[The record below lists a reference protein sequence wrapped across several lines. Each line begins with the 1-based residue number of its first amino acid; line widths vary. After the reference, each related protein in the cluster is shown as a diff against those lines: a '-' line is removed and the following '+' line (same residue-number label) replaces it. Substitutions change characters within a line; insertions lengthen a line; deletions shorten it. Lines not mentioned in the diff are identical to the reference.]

1 MKKRILF
8 ACILLSVGIAKA
20 QSPLVKDS
28 IHSKETTTKPA
39 EKKSDAGFGIKFSGF
54 IRNDIFYDSRQVVS
68 ARPANQGEL
77 LLYPANVNNDINGK
91 DINAAPSIDML
102 AITTR
107 LVGTVSGPDAFG
119 AKTSGIIEAE
129 FFGNANG
136 NENVFR
142 LRHAIARLD
151 WPKTQLA
158 LGQYWHPLFVTDC
171 FPAVLSFNTGMPFQ
185 PFARNPQIRLT
196 QKLSNEVNLILA
208 AVSQTEAFV
217 SSGPGTNIALGA
229 AAASQT
235 YIDNAVVPN
244 LHAQLQYKGKS
255 FLAGIALDYKS
266 LRPALSAASASGAST
281 YVSTN
286 EKVNSLTFESYAK
299 ITTKDVIVKAEYISG
314 QNLYDHLMI
323 GGYLAYGTTPAITY
337 KPITVNSYW
346 IEIMGTGKSVIPG
359 LFVGYTDN
367 NGASQNNAVASY
379 SRGITAG
386 KTSLANVFR
395 IAPRLETISGKFRF
409 GLEAE
414 ITTAAYGIAGS
425 NAKVTGTT
433 NSVTD
438 NRILFISSYS
448 F

>member
-1 MKKRILF
+1 MKKRILI
-8 ACILLSVGIAKA
+8 AYILLSAGIANA
-20 QSPLVKDS
+20 QTPPVKEVDPL
-28 IHSKETTTKPA
+28 KETTVKPSD
-39 EKKSDAGFGIKFSGF
+39 KKADPNWGIKFSGF
-54 IRNDIFYDSRQVVS
+54 IRNDVFFDSRQVVS

-91 DINAAPSIDML
+91 DINAAPSLDML

-107 LVGTVSGPDAFG
+107 LIGTVTGPDAFG
-119 AKTSGIIEAE
+119 AKTSGVIEAE

-171 FPAVLSFNTGMPFQ
+171 FPGVLSFNTGMPFQ

-196 QKLSNEVNLILA
+196 QKLGKEVNLILA
-208 AVSQTEAFV
+208 AISQTEAFV
-217 SSGPGTNIALGA
+217 SSGPSTNIALGA
-229 AAASQT
+229 AAASQA
-235 YIDNAVVPN
+235 YISNAVVPN

-255 FLAGIALDYKS
+255 FVAGIALDYKS
-266 LRPALSAASASGAST
+266 LRPALSAPSAAGAST
-281 YVSTN
+281 LVVSN
-286 EKVNSLTFESYAK
+286 ERVNSLTFETYAK
-299 ITTKDVIVKAEYISG
+299 IISKSFIAKAEFLSG
-314 QNLYDHLMI
+314 QNMYDHLMI
-323 GGYLAYGTTPAITY
+323 GGYLAYGTAPAITY

-346 IEIMGTGKSVIPG
+346 IEIMGTGKKVIPG
-359 LFVGYTDN
+359 IFVGYTYN
-367 NGASQNNAVASY
+367 NGASQDNAVASY
-379 SRGITAG
+379 TRGISAG

-395 IAPRLETISGKFRF
+395 VAPRLETISGKFRF

-414 ITTAAYGIAGS
+414 ITTAAYGAAGS
-425 NAKVTGTT
+425 NAKVTGTL

>member
-1 MKKRILF
+1 MKKRIL
-8 ACILLSVGIAKA
+8 AASILLCASIANG
-20 QSPLVKDS
+20 QTPTQKDS
-28 IHSKETTTKPA
+28 TQTVKPA
-39 EKKSDAGFGIKFSGF
+39 EKKMDPSWGIKFSGF
-54 IRNDIFYDSRQVVS
+54 IRNDVFYDSRQVVS

-77 LLYPANVNNDINGK
+77 LLYPANVLNDVNGK
-91 DINAAPSIDML
+91 DINAAPSLDML

-171 FPAVLSFNTGMPFQ
+171 FPGVLSFNTGMPFQ

-196 QKLSNEVNLILA
+196 QKLGKELSLILA
-208 AVSQTEAFV
+208 AISQTEAFV
-217 SSGPGTNIALGA
+217 SSGPSTNIALGA
-229 AAASQT
+229 ATGSQA
-235 YIDNAVVPN
+235 YISNAVVPN
-244 LHAQLQYKGKS
+244 LHAQLQYKTKS
-255 FLAGIALDYKS
+255 FLAGVALDYKS
-266 LRPALSAASASGAST
+266 LRPALSAPSAAGATTLVAS
-281 YVSTN
+281 N
-286 EKVNSLTFESYAK
+286 ERVNSITFETYAK
-299 ITTKDVIVKAEYISG
+299 ITTKSVIAKAEFLSG

-323 GGYLAYGTTPAITY
+323 GGYLAYGTAPAITY

-346 IEIMGTGKSVIPG
+346 VEIMGTGKKVIPG
-359 LFVGYTDN
+359 IFVGYTYN
-367 NGASQNNAVASY
+367 NGASQDNAVASY
-379 SRGITAG
+379 TRGITAG

-414 ITTAAYGIAGS
+414 ITTAAYGAAGS

>member
-1 MKKRILF
+1 MKKRIF
-8 ACILLSVGIAKA
+8 IACILLSAGIANA
-20 QSPLVKDS
+20 QNSPVKEAEPP
-28 IHSKETTTKPA
+28 KETSVKPP
-39 EKKSDAGFGIKFSGF
+39 EKKEDPNWGIKFSGF
-54 IRNDIFYDSRQVVS
+54 IRNDIFFDSRQVVS

-91 DINAAPSIDML
+91 DINAAPSLDML

-107 LVGTVSGPDAFG
+107 LVGTVNGPDAFG
-119 AKTSGIIEAE
+119 AKTSGGIEAE

-171 FPAVLSFNTGMPFQ
+171 FPGVLSFNTGMPFQ

-196 QKLSNEVNLILA
+196 QKFGKEFNLILA
-208 AVSQTEAFV
+208 AISQTEAFV

-229 AAASQT
+229 AVGSQA
-235 YIDNAVVPN
+235 YISNAVVPN
-244 LHAQLQYKGKS
+244 LHAQLQYKGKN
-255 FLAGIALDYKS
+255 FLAGIAFDYKS
-266 LRPALSAASASGAST
+266 LRPALSAAYAVGALT
-281 YVSTN
+281 YVVST
-286 EKVNSLTFESYAK
+286 ERVNSLTFETYAK
-299 ITTKDVIVKAEYISG
+299 ITTKAVIAKAEFLTG
-314 QNLYDHLMI
+314 QNMYDHLMI
-323 GGYLAYGTTPAITY
+323 GGYLAYGTAPAVTY

-346 IEIMGTGKSVIPG
+346 VEIMGTGKKVIPG
-359 LFVGYTDN
+359 IFVGYTYN
-367 NGASQNNAVASY
+367 NGASKDNAVASY
-379 SRGITAG
+379 SRGITAS
-386 KTSLANVFR
+386 KTSIANIFR
-395 IAPRLETISGKFRF
+395 ISPRLETISGKFKF

-414 ITTAAYGIAGS
+414 ITTAAYGAAES

>member
-1 MKKRILF
+1 MKKRILTT
-8 ACILLSVGIAKA
+8 CILLYVGIANA
-20 QSPLVKDS
+20 QNPQVKDT
-28 IHSKETTTKPA
+28 IHSKETTPKTA
-39 EKKSDAGFGIKFSGF
+39 EKKADPGWGIKFSGF
-54 IRNDIFYDSRQVVS
+54 IRNDVFFDSRQVVS

-91 DINAAPSIDML
+91 DINAAPSLDML

-107 LVGTVSGPDAFG
+107 LVGTVTGPDAFG
-119 AKTSGIIEAE
+119 AKTSGVIEAE

-158 LGQYWHPLFVTDC
+158 LGQFWHPLFVTDC
-171 FPAVLSFNTGMPFQ
+171 FPGVLSFNTGMPFQ

-196 QKLSNEVNLILA
+196 QKLGSEVNLILA
-208 AVSQTEAFV
+208 AISQTEAFV

-229 AAASQT
+229 ATGSQAF
-235 YIDNAVVPN
+235 ISNAVVPN

-266 LRPALSAASASGAST
+266 LRPALSAPSAAGAST
-281 YVSTN
+281 LVVSD
-286 EKVNSLTFESYAK
+286 EKVNSLTFETYAK
-299 ITTKDVIVKAEYISG
+299 ITTKSVIAKAEFLSG
-314 QNLYDHLMI
+314 QNMYDHLMI
-323 GGYLAYGTTPAITY
+323 GGYLAYGTAPAITY
-337 KPITVNSYW
+337 KPITVNAYW
-346 IEIMGTGKSVIPG
+346 VEIMGTGKKIIPG
-359 LFVGYTDN
+359 IFIGYTYN
-367 NGASQNNAVASY
+367 NGASQDNAVASY

-386 KTSLANVFR
+386 KTSLSNVFR

-414 ITTAAYGIAGS
+414 ITTAAYGAAS
-425 NAKVTGTT
+425 TNAKVTGIT

>member
-1 MKKRILF
+1 MKKRILI
-8 ACILLSVGIAKA
+8 ACILLYAGIAKG
-20 QSPLVKDS
+20 QISTTKDS
-28 IHSKETTTKPA
+28 LLSKEISSKPA
-39 EKKSDAGFGIKFSGF
+39 EKKADPTWGIKFSGF
-54 IRNDIFYDSRQVVS
+54 IRNDVFFDSRQVIS
-68 ARPANQGEL
+68 ARPAAQGEL

-91 DINAAPSIDML
+91 DINAAPSLDML

-107 LVGTVSGPDAFG
+107 LVGTVTGADAFG

-136 NENVFR
+136 NENLFR

-171 FPAVLSFNTGMPFQ
+171 YPAVLSFNTGMPFQ
-185 PFARNPQIRLT
+185 PFARVPQIRLT
-196 QKLSNEVNLILA
+196 QKLGSAVNLILA
-208 AVSQTEAFV
+208 ALSQTEAFV
-217 SSGPGTNIALGA
+217 SSGPGTNVALGA
-229 AAASQT
+229 AAAGQA
-235 YIDNAVVPN
+235 YIVNAVIPN
-244 LHAQLQYKGKS
+244 LHAQLQYKIKS
-255 FLAGIALDYKS
+255 FLAGIAIDYKS
-266 LRPALSAASASGAST
+266 LRPALSEASAAGAST
-281 YVSTN
+281 YVTTN
-286 EKVNSLTFESYAK
+286 EKVNSFSFETYAK
-299 ITTKDVIVKAEYISG
+299 ITTKAVIAKAEFLSG
-314 QNLYDHLMI
+314 QNLYDQLMI
-323 GGYLAYGTTPAITY
+323 GGYLAFGSAPNITY

-346 IEIMGTGKSVIPG
+346 VEIMGSGKKVIPG
-359 LFVGYTDN
+359 LFVGYTYN
-367 NGASQNNAVASY
+367 NGVTQDNAVASY
-379 SRGITAG
+379 TRGITAG

-395 IAPRLETISGKFRF
+395 IAPRIETNSGKFRF

-414 ITTAAYGIAGS
+414 ITTAVYGAAGT

>member
-1 MKKRILF
+1 MKKRILI
-8 ACILLSVGIAKA
+8 ACMLLSAGIANA
-20 QSPLVKDS
+20 QPPPAKDGT
-28 IHSKETTTKPA
+28 HSKENAPKPA
-39 EKKSDAGFGIKFSGF
+39 EKKADPSWGIKLTGF
-54 IRNDIFYDSRQVVS
+54 IRNDVFYDSRQVVS

-91 DINAAPSIDML
+91 DINAAPSLDML

-107 LVGTVSGPDAFG
+107 LVGTVTGPDAWG
-119 AKTSGIIEAE
+119 AKTSGVIEAE

-158 LGQYWHPLFVTDC
+158 FGQYWHPLFVTDC

-196 QKLSNEVNLILA
+196 QKLTPELNLIIA
-208 AVSQTEAFV
+208 AISQTEAFV
-217 SSGPGTNIALGA
+217 SNGPGTNIALGA
-229 AAASQT
+229 AVASQA
-235 YIDNAVVPN
+235 YISNAVVPN
-244 LHAQLQYKGKS
+244 LHAQLQYKGKA
-255 FLAGIALDYKS
+255 FLTGIALDYKS
-266 LRPALSAASASGAST
+266 LRPALSAPSSTGAT
-281 YVSTN
+281 TLVVSN
-286 EKVNSLTFESYAK
+286 ERVNSLTFEAYAK
-299 ITTKDVIVKAEYISG
+299 VTTKAVIAKAEFLSG
-314 QNLYDHLMI
+314 QNMYDHLMI
-323 GGYLAYGTTPAITY
+323 GGYLAYGTAPAITY

-346 IEIMGTGKSVIPG
+346 VEIMGTGKKVIPG
-359 LFVGYTDN
+359 IFIGYTAN
-367 NGASQNNAVASY
+367 NGASQDNAVASY
-379 SRGITAG
+379 TRGITAS
-386 KTSLANVFR
+386 KTSIANVFR

-414 ITTAAYGIAGS
+414 ITTAVYGTAGT

>member
-1 MKKRILF
+1 MKKRILI
-8 ACILLSVGIAKA
+8 ACIMLSTYIANA
-20 QSPLVKDS
+20 QTPPVNDTTHPKQTSVKS
-28 IHSKETTTKPA
+28 A
-39 EKKSDAGFGIKFSGF
+39 EKKADPGWGIKFSGF
-54 IRNDIFYDSRQVVS
+54 IRNDVFYDSRQVVS
-68 ARPANQGEL
+68 ARPATQGEL
-77 LLYPANVNNDINGK
+77 LLYPANVNYDINGN
-91 DINAAPSIDML
+91 DINAAPSLDML

-107 LVGTVSGPDAFG
+107 LVGTVNGPDAFG

-196 QKLSNEVNLILA
+196 QKLGKEINLILA
-208 AVSQTEAFV
+208 AISQTESFV
-217 SSGPGTNIALGA
+217 SSGPSTNIALGT
-229 AAASQT
+229 AAASQA
-235 YIDNAVVPN
+235 YISNAVVPN
-244 LHAQLQYKGKS
+244 LHAQLQYKGTS
-255 FLAGIALDYKS
+255 FLAGVAVDYKS
-266 LRPALSAASASGAST
+266 LRPALSTPSAAGAST
-281 YVSTN
+281 LIATN
-286 EKVNSLTFESYAK
+286 ERVNSLTFETYAK
-299 ITTKDVIVKAEYISG
+299 ITTKSVIAKAEFLSG
-314 QNLYDHLMI
+314 QNLYDQLMI
-323 GGYLAYGTTPAITY
+323 GGYLAFGTAPAITY
-337 KPITVNSYW
+337 KPISVNSYW
-346 IEIMGTGKSVIPG
+346 VEIMGTGKKIIPG
-359 LFVGYTDN
+359 LFVGYTYN
-367 NGASQNNAVASY
+367 NGTSLDNAVASY
-379 SRGITAG
+379 TRGITAG

-395 IAPRLETISGKFRF
+395 VAPRLETISGKFRF

-414 ITTAAYGIAGS
+414 ITTATYGTAS
-425 NAKVTGTT
+425 TNAKVTGTT